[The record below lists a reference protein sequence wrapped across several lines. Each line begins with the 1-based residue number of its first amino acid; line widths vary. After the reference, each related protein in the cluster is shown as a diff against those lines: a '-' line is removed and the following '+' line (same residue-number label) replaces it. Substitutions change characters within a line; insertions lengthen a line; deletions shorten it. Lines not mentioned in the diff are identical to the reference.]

1 MFRIGTAALR
11 LGHRAGEGPRTRAH
25 LDSAVAGGPH
35 VCIHAHS
42 PIHVNGQARGAF
54 ATEGSLR
61 VDAAAIHANARR
73 LTLIDVWRRKGTT
86 HFRLLVNLVQKVE
99 NHLQYCTIN
108 EKGTQVFRVTD

>member
-54 ATEGSLR
+54 TAEGALR
-61 VDAAAIHANARR
+61 VDAAAVHANARC
-73 LTLIDVWRRKGTT
+73 LTLVDVWRRKGTT
-86 HFRLLVNLVQKVE
+86 RFQLLVNLVQKVE
-99 NHLQYCTIN
+99 NYLQYCTRN
-108 EKGTQVFRVTD
+108 EKRRTVF